1 MAARENEDGG
11 MEETGDWRGEE
22 ENGEVIDARERLI
35 HPFTLLVSKCS
46 FLLSFNAS
54 LLLTTPFPSFFY

>member
-1 MAARENEDGG
+1 MAATENADGK
-11 MEETGDWRGEE
+11 MEETGDWRGEG

-46 FLLSFNAS
+46 FLL
-54 LLLTTPFPSFFY
+54 